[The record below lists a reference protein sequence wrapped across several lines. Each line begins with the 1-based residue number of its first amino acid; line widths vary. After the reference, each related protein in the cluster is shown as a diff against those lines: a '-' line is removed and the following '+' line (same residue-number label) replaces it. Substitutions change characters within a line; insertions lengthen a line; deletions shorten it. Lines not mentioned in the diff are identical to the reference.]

1 MKTIFLLGTLL
12 FTGGIYTQEAI
23 TTTNVVKDS
32 QGKITKLDFIQDGV
46 NKTAT
51 YEYNADGART
61 LSQIAGVSGK
71 IFEATTAFNETKDVT
86 QIWYKSG
93 KPDTKL
99 VYKFNDDGRLN
110 QIYDYYK
117 DTNDYF
123 FTEYTYAG
131 AAIASAK
138 SYFVLDGQQTGV
150 QDLDKLIR

>member
-1 MKTIFLLGTLL
+1 MKAIFLLGTLL
-12 FTGGIYTQEAI
+12 FAGGVFAQEAI
-23 TTTNVVKDS
+23 STTNVVKDS
-32 QGKITKLDFIQDGV
+32 QGRITRLDFVQGGEG
-46 NKTAT
+46 KTAT

-61 LSQIAGVSGK
+61 LSQITGISGK

-93 KPDTKL
+93 NISDKL

-110 QIYDYYK
+110 EIYDYFK

-138 SYFVLDGQQTGV
+138 SYFVLDGQKTGV